1 MGYNLSEK
9 DEPDIICRARRFE
22 LDRVV
27 LFGSRARG
35 DSWKKSDVD
44 VRLET
49 LKRRN
54 KAAPVYDLERVEDS
68 LDLLF
73 RFYPRVSKVGVK
85 P

>member
-49 LKRRN
+49 
-54 KAAPVYDLERVEDS
+54 
-68 LDLLF
+68 
-73 RFYPRVSKVGVK
+73 
-85 P
+85 